1 MTPNRRQRSW
11 QDLSAFP
18 FAVSRE
24 TARFLD
30 TLGELV
36 PIEETR
42 DRKTSIDR
50 WLDEAVR
57 LGVATPDEAAL
68 AGGEVAPTLHE
79 RPEPIYLAMFANGD
93 DDLLYEEGERARTR
107 EALLAPPDEGGR
119 IRLASG
125 PAFAV
130 VRKTTRRTGVVTES
144 NVLPKGAVVRSRVPW
159 PFAVRPRNGWSANTF
174 VAPRTLEVL
183 DAPPRRRA
191 A

>member
-1 MTPNRRQRSW
+1 MTPNHRRNSW

-30 TLGELV
+30 TLEELV
-36 PIEETR
+36 GLPESP

-50 WLDEAVR
+50 WLDAAVG
-57 LGVATPDEAAL
+57 LGVATPDEAAR
-68 AGGEVAPTLHE
+68 AGGELAPTLHE
-79 RPEPIYLAMFANGD
+79 RPEPLYLAMFVNGD

-107 EALLAPPDEGGR
+107 EALSAPPHESGK
-119 IRLASG
+119 IRLVSG
-125 PAFAV
+125 PAFVA
-130 VRKTTRRTGVVTES
+130 VRKTTRRTGVVVDS
-144 NVLPKGAVVRSRVPW
+144 NTLPKGAVVRSRVPW
-159 PFAVRPRNGWSANTF
+159 AFAVRPRNGWSANTF

-183 DAPPRRRA
+183 EVPPRRLA

>member
-1 MTPNRRQRSW
+1 MTPKNRRRSW

-18 FAVSRE
+18 LAVSRE
-24 TARFLD
+24 AARFLD
-30 TLGELV
+30 TLEELV
-36 PIEETR
+36 SLPEIR
-42 DRKTSIDR
+42 DRKTSFDR

-68 AGGEVAPTLHE
+68 VGDEVAPTLHE
-79 RPEPIYLAMFANGD
+79 RPEPLYLAMFVSGD

-107 EALLAPPDEGGR
+107 EALSAPPDEGGR
-119 IRLASG
+119 VRLASG
-125 PAFAV
+125 SAFAV
-130 VRKTTRRTGVVTES
+130 VRKTTRRTGVVVES
-144 NVLPKGAVVRSRVPW
+144 NVLPKGASVRSRVPW

-183 DAPPRRRA
+183 EIPPRRLA